1 MQPQPSSSTEPSPT
15 QPARLRRQLL
25 ADINLLL
32 VALIWGVNMPIMKF
46 ALGRMD
52 EFLFNAYR
60 LTLSAIV
67 LGLFSWWQRARL
79 IDRTQYAKPVARQWL
94 NIVAFALFVGFLY
107 QVLFLLGIKSTSAT
121 NTAFIMSAIPVWIA
135 VLAFFLLKE
144 RLGRVAWIGLG
155 IALAGTIIVTLG
167 KQQSGTSVNS
177 ITGNLLVSAAA
188 FSWALGS
195 VISRPIMKNISPIAL
210 AFFAIGAS
218 VPLHMFVARH
228 AIPQTPAVFSDPPLL
243 AALCYSG
250 VFSTGLAY
258 AMWNYGVK
266 TIGPAHAAGFQN
278 LVPLIAMLASWLMIG
293 EVPFAMQL
301 LGGALII
308 CGLIAMRT
316 KRIEV

>member
-1 MQPQPSSSTEPSPT
+1 VHETPPT
-15 QPARLRRQLL
+15 ALPPRSRAKFRHHLL
-25 ADINLLL
+25 ADVNLLL

-46 ALGRMD
+46 ALSRMD

-79 IDRTQYAKPVARQWL
+79 IDRTEFAKPIARQWF
-94 NIVAFALFVGFLY
+94 NIIAFALFTGFGY
-107 QVLFLLGIKSTSAT
+107 QVLFLLGIKATSAT

-144 RLGRVAWIGLG
+144 RLGHLAWIGLAV
-155 IALAGTIIVTLG
+155 ALAGTLIVTLG
-167 KQQSGTSVNS
+167 KQQSGMSVNS
-177 ITGNLLVSAAA
+177 LAGNLLVSAAA

-210 AFFAIGAS
+210 AFFAIGAT
-218 VPLHMFVARH
+218 VPLHLMIAGHVMW
-228 AIPQTPAVFSDPPLL
+228 QTPDLFSDPLLL
-243 AALCYSG
+243 AALLYSG

-266 TIGPAHAAGFQN
+266 VIGPGQAAGFQN
-278 LVPLIAMLASWLMIG
+278 LVPLIAMFSSWLMIG

-308 CGLIAMRT
+308 SGLAVMRT
-316 KRIEV
+316 RRV

>member
-1 MQPQPSSSTEPSPT
+1 M
-15 QPARLRRQLL
+15 
-25 ADINLLL
+25 NLLL

-46 ALGRMD
+46 ALSRMD
-52 EFLFNAYR
+52 EYLFNAYR

-67 LGLFSWWQRARL
+67 LGLFSWWQRARI
-79 IDRTQYAKPVARQWL
+79 IDRTPSALPVARQWF
-94 NIVAFALFVGFLY
+94 NVIAFALFTGFGY

-135 VLAFFLLKE
+135 VLAFLLLHE
-144 RLGRVAWIGLG
+144 RLGRLAWVGLAVALG
-155 IALAGTIIVTLG
+155 GTIVVTLG
-167 KQQSGTSVNS
+167 KQQSGASANTV
-177 ITGNLLVSAAA
+177 TGNLLVSAAA

-210 AFFAIGAS
+210 AFFGIAVT
-218 VPLHMFVARH
+218 VPLHLLLAFHAVA
-228 AIPQTPAVFSDPPLL
+228 QTHAVFSDPLLL

-266 TIGPAHAAGFQN
+266 VIGPGLAAGFQN

-308 CGLIAMRT
+308 GGLVVMRT
-316 KRIEV
+316 RRPVRVEYTTTD